1 MRADLARSLD
11 QFLLTFLEGYG
22 FADFL
27 LDIST
32 MFSGNSD
39 ADVTS
44 YRRTFLGR
52 EWDAGLLLLDA
63 AILLG
68 VVRALLTID
77 AIIAGNILT
86 LGKRFLMTNLLGY
99 LVTDGFGDVDA
110 NGSHDRSDGSHD
122 RSNRSDGRKEE
133 TFRLLGRLQDKHRK
147 SATSQYKRSNAKFF
161 YLFSLLLGLLG
172 GKLFVQAPSPPLGL
186 GDYFVTT
193 FLDGSSMAVL
203 MEMGYADIL
212 FDGMAS
218 LLEDG

>member
-110 NGSHDRSDGSHD
+110 NGSHDRS
-122 RSNRSDGRKEE
+122 NRSDGRKEE
-133 TFRLLGRLQDKHRK
+133 TFRLLGR
-147 SATSQYKRSNAKFF
+147 
-161 YLFSLLLGLLG
+161 LFSLLLGLLG

-193 FLDGSSMAVL
+193 FLDGISMAVL

>member
-1 MRADLARSLD
+1 
-11 QFLLTFLEGYG
+11 
-22 FADFL
+22 
-27 LDIST
+27 

-68 VVRALLTID
+68 VVGALLTID

-110 NGSHDRSDGSHD
+110 NGSHDRS
-122 RSNRSDGRKEE
+122 NRSDGRKEE
-133 TFRLLGRLQDKHRK
+133 TFRLLGRLRDKHRK
-147 SATSQYKRSNAKFF
+147 SATSQHKRSNANFF
-161 YLFSLLLGLLG
+161 LPF
-172 GKLFVQAPSPPLGL
+172 
-186 GDYFVTT
+186 
-193 FLDGSSMAVL
+193 
-203 MEMGYADIL
+203 
-212 FDGMAS
+212 
-218 LLEDG
+218 

>member
-1 MRADLARSLD
+1 LRADLARSLD

-77 AIIAGNILT
+77 AVIAGNILT
-86 LGKRFLMTNLLGY
+86 LGKRFLMTNILGY

-110 NGSHDRSDGSHD
+110 NGSHDRNDGSHD

-133 TFRLLGRLQDKHRK
+133 TFRLLGR
-147 SATSQYKRSNAKFF
+147 
-161 YLFSLLLGLLG
+161 LFSLLLGLLG

-186 GDYFVTT
+186 GDYFVTAV
-193 FLDGSSMAVL
+193 LDGSSMAVL

>member
-77 AIIAGNILT
+77 AVIAGNILT

-110 NGSHDRSDGSHD
+110 NGSHDRS
-122 RSNRSDGRKEE
+122 NRSDGRKEE
-133 TFRLLGRLQDKHRK
+133 TFRLLGR
-147 SATSQYKRSNAKFF
+147 
-161 YLFSLLLGLLG
+161 LFSLLLGLLG

-193 FLDGSSMAVL
+193 FLDGISMAVL

>member
-1 MRADLARSLD
+1 LRADLARSLD

-77 AIIAGNILT
+77 AVIAGNILT

-110 NGSHDRSDGSHD
+110 NGSHDRS
-122 RSNRSDGRKEE
+122 NRSDGRKEE
-133 TFRLLGRLQDKHRK
+133 TFRLLGR
-147 SATSQYKRSNAKFF
+147 
-161 YLFSLLLGLLG
+161 LFSLLLGLLG

-186 GDYFVTT
+186 GDYFVTA
-193 FLDGSSMAVL
+193 FLDGRSMAVL

>member
-1 MRADLARSLD
+1 LRADLARSLD

-77 AIIAGNILT
+77 AVIAGNILT

-110 NGSHDRSDGSHD
+110 NGSHDRNDGSHD

-133 TFRLLGRLQDKHRK
+133 TFRLLGR
-147 SATSQYKRSNAKFF
+147 
-161 YLFSLLLGLLG
+161 LFSLLLGLLG

-186 GDYFVTT
+186 GDYFVTA
-193 FLDGSSMAVL
+193 FLDGRSMAVL

>member
-1 MRADLARSLD
+1 LRADLARSLD

-77 AIIAGNILT
+77 AVIAGNILT

-110 NGSHDRSDGSHD
+110 NGSHDRSHD

-133 TFRLLGRLQDKHRK
+133 TFRLLGR
-147 SATSQYKRSNAKFF
+147 
-161 YLFSLLLGLLG
+161 LFSLLLGLLG

-186 GDYFVTT
+186 GDYFVTA
-193 FLDGSSMAVL
+193 FLDGRSMAVL

>member
-1 MRADLARSLD
+1 LRADLARSLD
-11 QFLLTFLEGYG
+11 QFLLTFLEGYR

-32 MFSGNSD
+32 MLSGNSD
-39 ADVTS
+39 TDVTS
-44 YRRTFLGR
+44 YRCTFLGR

-68 VVRALLTID
+68 VVGALLTID
-77 AIIAGNILT
+77 AVIAGNILT
-86 LGKRFLMTNLLGY
+86 LGKRFLMTNILGY
-99 LVTDGFGDVDA
+99 LVADGFGDVDA

-133 TFRLLGRLQDKHRK
+133 TFRLLGRL
-147 SATSQYKRSNAKFF
+147 
-161 YLFSLLLGLLG
+161 FSLLLGLLG

-186 GDYFVTT
+186 GDNFVTA
-193 FLDGSSMAVL
+193 FLDGSSLALL
-203 MEMGYADIL
+203 MEMSYADIL

>member
-77 AIIAGNILT
+77 AVIAGNILT

-110 NGSHDRSDGSHD
+110 NGSHDRNDGSHD

-133 TFRLLGRLQDKHRK
+133 TFRLLGR
-147 SATSQYKRSNAKFF
+147 
-161 YLFSLLLGLLG
+161 LFSLLLGLLG

-186 GDYFVTT
+186 GDYFVTA
-193 FLDGSSMAVL
+193 FLDGRSMAVL

>member
-77 AIIAGNILT
+77 AVIAGNILT

-110 NGSHDRSDGSHD
+110 NGSHDRS
-122 RSNRSDGRKEE
+122 NRSDGRKEE
-133 TFRLLGRLQDKHRK
+133 TFRLLGRLQDKHRQ
-147 SATSQYKRSNAKFF
+147 SATSQHKKKRVKFAVNYAKFF

-186 GDYFVTT
+186 GDYFVTA
-193 FLDGSSMAVL
+193 FLDGRSMAVL

>member
-1 MRADLARSLD
+1 LRADLARSLD

-77 AIIAGNILT
+77 AVIAGNILT

-110 NGSHDRSDGSHD
+110 NGSHDRSHD

-133 TFRLLGRLQDKHRK
+133 TFRLLGR
-147 SATSQYKRSNAKFF
+147 
-161 YLFSLLLGLLG
+161 LFSLLLGLLG

-193 FLDGSSMAVL
+193 FLDGISMAVL

>member
-1 MRADLARSLD
+1 LRADLARSLD

-32 MFSGNSD
+32 MLSGNSD

-44 YRRTFLGR
+44 YRCTFLGR

-68 VVRALLTID
+68 VVGALLTID
-77 AIIAGNILT
+77 AVIAGNILT
-86 LGKRFLMTNLLGY
+86 LGKRFLMTNILGY
-99 LVTDGFGDVDA
+99 LVADGFGDVDA
-110 NGSHDRSDGSHD
+110 NGSHD

-133 TFRLLGRLQDKHRK
+133 TFRLLGR
-147 SATSQYKRSNAKFF
+147 
-161 YLFSLLLGLLG
+161 LFSLLLGLLG

-186 GDYFVTT
+186 GDNFVTA
-193 FLDGSSMAVL
+193 FLDGSSLALL
-203 MEMGYADIL
+203 MEMSYADIL

>member
-77 AIIAGNILT
+77 AVIAGNILT

-110 NGSHDRSDGSHD
+110 NGSHDRNDGSHD

-133 TFRLLGRLQDKHRK
+133 TFRLLGR
-147 SATSQYKRSNAKFF
+147 
-161 YLFSLLLGLLG
+161 LFSLLLGLLG

>member
-1 MRADLARSLD
+1 LRADLARSLD

-77 AIIAGNILT
+77 AVIAGNILT

-110 NGSHDRSDGSHD
+110 NGSHDRS
-122 RSNRSDGRKEE
+122 NRSDGRKEE
-133 TFRLLGRLQDKHRK
+133 TFRLLGR
-147 SATSQYKRSNAKFF
+147 
-161 YLFSLLLGLLG
+161 LFSLLLGLLG

-186 GDYFVTT
+186 GDYFVTA